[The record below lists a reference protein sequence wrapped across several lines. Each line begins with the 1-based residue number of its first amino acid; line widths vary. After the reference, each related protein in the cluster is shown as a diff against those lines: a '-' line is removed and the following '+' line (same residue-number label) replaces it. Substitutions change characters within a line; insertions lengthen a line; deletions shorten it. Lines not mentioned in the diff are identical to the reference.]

1 MIMPTVSWLPV
12 LVATVLSF
20 GLGALWYGPLF
31 GKAWMAEHGTTAEEL
46 MDGFN
51 PGVTYGVTFVLA
63 GLSAFLFGVF
73 IGEAPDFQISVG
85 WGFAAGLIWV
95 SGAIGTNYLFER
107 RTIRLWLING
117 GYHTTR
123 FTIIGATFGALG

>member
-1 MIMPTVSWLPV
+1 MPTVSWLSV

-46 MDGFN
+46 MEGFN
-51 PGVTYGVTFVLA
+51 PGLTYGATFVLA

-73 IGEAPDFQISVG
+73 IGEAPDLQHSIL
-85 WGFAAGLIWV
+85 WGVAVGLIWV
-95 SGAIGTNYLFER
+95 SGAIGTIYLFER
-107 RTIRLWLING
+107 RTIRLWLINA
-117 GYHTTR
+117 GYHTAR
-123 FTIIGATFGALG
+123 FAIIGAVFGVLG